1 MANPDTADIR
11 PYLTSAYSDEEI
23 TVLCTDYFRDVSDN
37 FATGM
42 TKGQKIQLLLDHCQ
56 RRELIPNLF
65 AALQKDRPEQYRRQF
80 GQVAVE
86 AAREAEAKHQR
97 PAPKPWP
104 RWTRVTAG
112 LMALMLGPES
122 WNCFT
127 DIAAAWYGKAFLF
140 VWTWAFAYHLCNGI
154 RHVVQDFAIGFSIPA
169 FIRSSWLSVFGSL
182 LITALVWVCAL
193 SGGAA

>member
-1 MANPDTADIR
+1 MAT
-11 PYLTSAYSDEEI
+11 
-23 TVLCTDYFRDVSDN
+23 
-37 FATGM
+37 
-42 TKGQKIQLLLDHCQ
+42 
-56 RRELIPNLF
+56 
-65 AALQKDRPEQYRRQF
+65 
-80 GQVAVE
+80 
-86 AAREAEAKHQR
+86 HQR
-97 PAPKPWP
+97 PLSPHLQVY
-104 RWTRVTAG
+104 RWQIQMATSILHRGTGIFLALGALVIAAG